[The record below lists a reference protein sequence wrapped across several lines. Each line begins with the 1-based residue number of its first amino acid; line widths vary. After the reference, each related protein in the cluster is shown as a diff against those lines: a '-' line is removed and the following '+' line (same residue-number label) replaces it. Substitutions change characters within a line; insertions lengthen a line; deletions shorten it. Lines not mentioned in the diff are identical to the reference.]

1 MRATDIRNNWQSAKL
16 WGLMAMAAVKKRQPG
31 GGRAA
36 PVRLLAGIRG
46 QGSNRGAGRKSTGV
60 DQRIYDAVYG
70 AVMRHR
76 LPPGTKLTEA
86 SLCELFKVSRTIV
99 RKALLRLSHEYIVEL
114 RHNRGAVV
122 ASPSPQDTREIFAA
136 RRAIEAAIVPLVA
149 ARAGK
154 ADFARLRQHVRD
166 EHAAFQKGD
175 RSTWIRLT
183 GEFHL
188 ALAEVGGNAVLRRY
202 LAELVSRCSLI
213 IALYD
218 PPQRAFCD
226 NHEHDGLLDAMA
238 GGNVVQAQRLMDEH
252 LRLIEDGLRLA
263 ERAQDI
269 DLAEILA
276 DA

>member
-1 MRATDIRNNWQSAKL
+1 MMTVNMKKQQSQTKTLTARRML
-16 WGLMAMAAVKKRQPG
+16 ANT
-31 GGRAA
+31 RAA
-36 PVRLLAGIRG
+36 A
-46 QGSNRGAGRKSTGV
+46 RKSGEGRRNTSGV

-86 SLCELFKVSRTIV
+86 SLCELFRVSRTLV
-99 RKALLRLSHEYIVEL
+99 RKALLRLAHDHILEL

-136 RRAIEAAIVPLVA
+136 RRAIEAAIVPLVVG
-149 ARAGK
+149 RAGK
-154 ADFARLRQHVRD
+154 ADLTRLRQHIRD
-166 EHAAFQKGD
+166 EHAAFRKGD
-175 RSTWIRLT
+175 RSKWIRLT

-188 ALAEVGGNAVLRRY
+188 ALAAVAGNGVLRRY
-202 LAELVSRCSLI
+202 LSELVSRCSLI

-226 NHEHDGLLDAMA
+226 NHEHDGLIAAIAKGDVA
-238 GGNVVQAQRLMDEH
+238 GAVRLMDKH
-252 LRLIEDGLRLA
+252 LRMIEDGLQIADLPQ
-263 ERAQDI
+263 EI
-269 DLAEILA
+269 NLAEILA

>member
-1 MRATDIRNNWQSAKL
+1 MVAGKKRKATDR
-16 WGLMAMAAVKKRQPG
+16 RP
-31 GGRAA
+31 A
-36 PVRLLAGIRG
+36 PVRALTGMRAPR
-46 QGSNRGAGRKSTGV
+46 AAAERKTTGV
-60 DQRIYDAVYG
+60 DQRIYESVYS

-86 SLCELFKVSRTIV
+86 SLCELFHVSRTIV
-99 RKALLRLSHEYIVEL
+99 RKALLRLAHEHIVEL

-122 ASPSPQDTREIFAA
+122 ASPSPQDTREIFTA
-136 RRAIEAAIVPLVA
+136 RRGIEAAIVPLVTEVA
-149 ARAGK
+149 VK

-188 ALAEVGGNAVLRRY
+188 ALADVAGNAVLRRY

-226 NHEHDGLLDAMA
+226 NHEHDGLIDAMA
-238 GGNVVQAQRLMDEH
+238 KGNVGEALRLMEEH
-252 LRLIEDGLRLA
+252 LRLIEGGLQLP

-269 DLAEILA
+269 DLAAIFAEG
-276 DA
+276 